1 MRLRRSL
8 VWVSGYDLD
17 KLQKA
22 IDSNVDA
29 IVLDL
34 EDGVTVNQKP
44 EARACAYKALK
55 EWDFKGK
62 ERVVRVNALDTEFFK
77 EDLEQV
83 LPAIPDAIRLPK
95 CESVE
100 YVLEMDRQL
109 TELEKKYQVP
119 EGCIELILMVETAK
133 GIMKCYEMA
142 SCCKRVTAMGV
153 GMEDLTASMGVARN
167 YELGSQDLLY
177 ARQKLVLE
185 AKAAG
190 VQALD
195 SGVLFSGDPE
205 YMIQDTLKDKRD
217 GFEGRSLSD
226 LSHVDLINQ
235 CFSPSE
241 EEAEWAEKIIAA
253 YKNAV
258 EEGRSE
264 VEIDGKF
271 VDPPVVAKA
280 ETIKARMALIEGKK
294 R

>member
-8 VWVSGYDLD
+8 VWVSGYDLE
-17 KLQKA
+17 KLKKA

-62 ERVVRVNALDTEFFK
+62 ERVVRVNGLDTEFFQA
-77 EDLEQV
+77 DLEQV

-100 YVLEMDRQL
+100 YVLEMDRHL

-119 EGCIELILMVETAK
+119 EGSIELILMIETAK

-226 LSHVDLINQ
+226 LSHADIINQ
-235 CFSPSE
+235 CFSPSK
-241 EEAEWAEKIIAA
+241 EEAEWAKKVISA
-253 YKNAV
+253 YKKAA
-258 EEGRSE
+258 EEGRSDVE
-264 VEIDGKF
+264 VDGKF
-271 VDPPVVAKA
+271 IDPPVVAKA
-280 ETIKARMALIEGKK
+280 EKIKERLALIAEKK
-294 R
+294 

>member
-1 MRLRRSL
+1 MKLRRSL

-17 KLQKA
+17 KLKKA

-62 ERVVRVNALDTEFFK
+62 ERVVRVNGLDTEFFK
-77 EDLEQV
+77 DDLEQV
-83 LPAIPDAIRLPK
+83 LPAIPDAVRLPK

-100 YVLEMDRQL
+100 YVLQMDRHL
-109 TELEKKYQVP
+109 TELERKYGVP
-119 EGCIELILMVETAK
+119 EGSIELILMIETAK

-195 SGVLFSGDPE
+195 SGVLFSGDPD
-205 YMIQDTLKDKRD
+205 YMVQDTLKDKRD
-217 GFEGRSLSD
+217 GFDGRSLSD
-226 LSHVDLINQ
+226 LSHVDIINQ
-235 CFSPSE
+235 CFSPTK
-241 EEAEWAEKIIAA
+241 EEAEWAGRVIAA
-253 YKNAV
+253 YKKAV
-258 EEGRSE
+258 EEGCSN

-271 VDPPVVAKA
+271 IDPPVVAKA
-280 ETIKARMALIEGKK
+280 EKIMERLAQIEKK
-294 R
+294 I

>member
-17 KLQKA
+17 KLRKA

-119 EGCIELILMVETAK
+119 EGSIELILMVETAK

>member
-8 VWVSGYDLD
+8 VWVSGYDLE
-17 KLQKA
+17 KLKAA

-44 EARACAYKALK
+44 EARACAHRALK

-62 ERVVRVNALDTEFFK
+62 ERVVRVNGLDTEFFK

-83 LPAIPDAIRLPK
+83 LSAIPDAIRLPK

-100 YVLEMDRQL
+100 YVLEMDRYL
-109 TELEKKYQVP
+109 TELEKNHRIP
-119 EGCIELILMVETAK
+119 EGTIELILMIETAK

-153 GMEDLTASMGVARN
+153 GMEDLTASMGVLRN

-195 SGVLFSGDPE
+195 SGVLFDGDPE

-217 GFEGRSLSD
+217 GFDGRSLSD
-226 LSHVDLINQ
+226 LSHADIINQ
-235 CFSPSE
+235 CFSPTKE
-241 EEAEWAEKIIAA
+241 EEEWAQRVISA
-253 YKNAV
+253 YQKAV
-258 EEGRSE
+258 DEGRSN
-264 VEIDGKF
+264 VTIDGKF
-271 VDPPVVAKA
+271 IDPPVVAKA
-280 ETIKARMALIEGKK
+280 ERIQERLVQIAGKGL
-294 R
+294 

>member
-17 KLQKA
+17 KLRRA

-62 ERVVRVNALDTEFFK
+62 ERVVRVNALDTEFFR

-100 YVLEMDRQL
+100 YVLEMDRHL

-119 EGCIELILMVETAK
+119 EGSIELILMVETAK

-142 SCCKRVTAMGV
+142 SCCKRVTAMGI

-235 CFSPSE
+235 CFSPSK

-280 ETIKARMALIEGKK
+280 ETIKERMALIEGRK

>member
-1 MRLRRSL
+1 MKLRRSL

-17 KLQKA
+17 KLKKA

-62 ERVVRVNALDTEFFK
+62 ERVVRVNGLDTEFFK
-77 EDLEQV
+77 DDLEQV
-83 LPAIPDAIRLPK
+83 LPAIPDAVRLPK

-100 YVLEMDRQL
+100 YVLQMDRHL
-109 TELEKKYQVP
+109 TELERKYGVP
-119 EGCIELILMVETAK
+119 EGSIELILMIETAK

-167 YELGSQDLLY
+167 YQLGSQDLLY

-195 SGVLFSGDPE
+195 SGVLFSGDPD
-205 YMIQDTLKDKRD
+205 YMVQDTLKDKRD
-217 GFEGRSLSD
+217 GFDGRSLSD
-226 LSHVDLINQ
+226 LSHADIINQ
-235 CFSPSE
+235 CFSPTK
-241 EEAEWAEKIIAA
+241 EEAEWAGHVIAA
-253 YKNAV
+253 YQKAV
-258 EEGRSE
+258 EEGRSN

-271 VDPPVVAKA
+271 IDPPVVAKA
-280 ETIKARMALIEGKK
+280 ETIMERLAQIAGKS
-294 R
+294 

>member
-8 VWVSGYDLD
+8 VWVNGYDLD
-17 KLQKA
+17 KLKKA

-62 ERVVRVNALDTEFFK
+62 ERVVRVNSLDTEFFK
-77 EDLEQV
+77 DDLEQV
-83 LPAIPDAIRLPK
+83 LPAIPDAVRLPK

-100 YVLEMDRQL
+100 YVLQMDRHL
-109 TELEKKYQVP
+109 TELERKYGVP
-119 EGCIELILMVETAK
+119 EGSIELILMIETAK

-195 SGVLFSGDPE
+195 SGVLFSGDPD
-205 YMIQDTLKDKRD
+205 YMVQDTLKDKRD
-217 GFEGRSLSD
+217 GFDGRSLSD
-226 LSHVDLINQ
+226 LSHADIINQ
-235 CFSPSE
+235 CFSPTK
-241 EEAEWAEKIIAA
+241 EEAEWAGHVIAA
-253 YKNAV
+253 YQKAV
-258 EEGRSE
+258 EEGRSN

-271 VDPPVVAKA
+271 IDPPVVAKA
-280 ETIKARMALIEGKK
+280 ETIMERLAQIAGKS
-294 R
+294 